1 MQSGRQQLYRPPA
14 PSLSLPSSP
23 SVSSLP
29 LLSPAPPLS
38 LPLPLPLPLPLSLS
52 LSFLSR
58 LSLVTRRHDG
68 LFPPSDSGRGP
79 SRRPGGRGG
88 VGLLSRTP
96 SDGGGGGGG
105 ESGSSPDHV
114 SCSRAT
120 ASGRRGTVLSSVL
133 RRGRLTL
140 ASLPEATAV
149 RQDPARCRS
158 FDLCRQFEIA
168 FFWAQ
173 LPLQEFLFDSAFHVR
188 TIFKLLSWQ

>member
-105 ESGSSPDHV
+105 VRLVPRSRLLQ
-114 SCSRAT
+114 SCDSLRPPRHSFVVCFAPGQADAGLVARSNRCASRSCT
-120 ASGRRGTVLSSVL
+120 LQIF
-133 RRGRLTL
+133 RLV
-140 ASLPEATAV
+140 PAV
-149 RQDPARCRS
+149 
-158 FDLCRQFEIA
+158 
-168 FFWAQ
+168 
-173 LPLQEFLFDSAFHVR
+173 
-188 TIFKLLSWQ
+188 